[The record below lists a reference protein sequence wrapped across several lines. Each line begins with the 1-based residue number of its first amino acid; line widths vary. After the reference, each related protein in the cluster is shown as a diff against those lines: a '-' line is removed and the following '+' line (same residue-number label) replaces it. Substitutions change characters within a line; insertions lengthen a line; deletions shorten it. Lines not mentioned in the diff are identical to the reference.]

1 LRSDRTIPIHKP
13 EIIIRGNENGT
24 CMLIGIAISG
34 DRNVIMKEIERLLKY
49 IDFTSRRNTVY
60 AECKSKVIPI
70 ITTIGT
76 IETIYK
82 SFR

>member
-1 LRSDRTIPIHKP
+1 
-13 EIIIRGNENGT
+13 
-24 CMLIGIAISG
+24 MLIGIAISG

>member
-13 EIIIRGNENGT
+13 EIIIRKNENGT
-24 CMLIGIAISG
+24 CMLIDDAISG
-34 DRNVIMKEIERLLKY
+34 HTNVIMKEIERLLKY
-49 IDFTSRRNTVY
+49 ADFTLRRNTVY

-70 ITTIGT
+70 IIITGTIGN
-76 IETIYK
+76 IYK